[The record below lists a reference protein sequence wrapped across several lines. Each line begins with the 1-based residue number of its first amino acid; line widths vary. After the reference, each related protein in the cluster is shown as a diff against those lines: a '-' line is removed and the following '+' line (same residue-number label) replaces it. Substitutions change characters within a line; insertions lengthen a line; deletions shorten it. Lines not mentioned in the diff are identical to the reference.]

1 MKILQIK
8 LKTGLASLLL
18 AGMALFLAAC
28 SSTPT
33 AVMDYDPGFDFSAV
47 KTIAILP
54 LNRSVSSIA
63 DISDIQAARVNGAFS
78 SELMRRGFTV
88 VEDANTADLLM
99 TWHLV
104 TQEQTDVRTYNT
116 SSAHYRSCWNCPRGW
131 GASTQ
136 NVSVRQFTQGTL
148 IADMIDPASMQSVWR
163 SIFEDRVRDL
173 DAEEAAEKRETVAA
187 ALFAEFPPN

>member
-1 MKILQIK
+1 MRTTSAIRN
-8 LKTGLASLLL
+8 LAFAGLLL
-18 AGMALFLAAC
+18 LVGAC
-28 SSTPT
+28 SSSPT
-33 AVMDYDPGFDFSAV
+33 AVMDYDPGFDFSRV

-78 SELMRRGFTV
+78 SELMRRGVTV
-88 VEDANTADLLM
+88 IEDANSADLLL

-116 SSAHYRSCWNCPRGW
+116 MSANYRSCWNCPRGW
-131 GASTQ
+131 GGTTQ

>member
-1 MKILQIK
+1 MNHTNPLRY
-8 LKTGLASLLL
+8 LA
-18 AGMALFLAAC
+18 LAALLIFTAGC

-33 AVMDYDPGFDFSAV
+33 AVTDYDPGFDFSRV

-63 DISDIQAARVNGAFS
+63 DISDIQAGRVNGAFS
-78 SELMRRGFTV
+78 SELTRRGFTV
-88 VEDANTADLLM
+88 IEDANQADLLL

-116 SSAHYRSCWNCPRGW
+116 TSAHYRSCWNCPRGW
-131 GASTQ
+131 GGTTQ

-148 IADMIDPASMQSVWR
+148 IADLIDPASMQSVWR

-173 DAEEAAEKRETVAA
+173 DAEEAAEKRETVAS
-187 ALFAEFPPN
+187 ALFAELPPN